1 MLGRIPWGHSHLPMK
16 QNVLIV
22 SGEDAGRRLDNFLA
36 GRLKRMR
43 LARVHRMIRRG
54 EVRVNRGRKSSGHR
68 LRAGD
73 EVRLPPFLE
82 RRPPPPVA
90 SRARWIEQHLLYED
104 DGLLVLDKPA
114 GLAVH
119 AGGSVSLG
127 AVELLRAARPREDF
141 LQLAHRLDRATSGC
155 LLLAKKP
162 RALHA
167 LHRAFRENEVRKTY
181 IALLAGRLK
190 GRERR
195 VDLPLD
201 RSGGTG
207 SERRV
212 RAGSGRP
219 AQTRF
224 MPRQGWPGATLVRA
238 VPITGRT
245 HQIRVHAAA
254 IGHPVLGDDRYGHDR
269 SGPDRANG
277 LKRLFLH
284 ASGLE
289 LRHPLTSRT
298 LRVHAPL
305 PDELRTVL
313 ARLGPPEFGAP
324 ARKT

>member
-1 MLGRIPWGHSHLPMK
+1 MK
-16 QNVLIV
+16 DNVLIV
-22 SGEDAGRRLDNFLA
+22 SGDDAGRRLDNFLA

-43 LARVHRMIRRG
+43 PARVHRMIRRG
-54 EVRVNRGRKSSGHR
+54 EVRVNGGRKSSGHR

-73 EVRLPPFLE
+73 EVRLPPHLH

-90 SRARWIEQHLLYED
+90 SRARWIEQHVLHED
-104 DGLLVLDKPA
+104 EGLLVLDKPA

-127 AVELLRAARPREDF
+127 AVELLRAARPGEAF

-155 LLLAKKP
+155 LLLARKP
-162 RALHA
+162 RALRA
-167 LHRAFRENEVRKTY
+167 LHKAFRGNEVRKTY
-181 IALLAGRLK
+181 VALLAGSLK
-190 GRERR
+190 GGERS

-201 RSGGTG
+201 RSRSTG

-212 RAGSGRP
+212 RAGSGQP

-224 MPRQGWPGATLVRA
+224 MPRRGWRDATLVRA
-238 VPITGRT
+238 IPLTGRT

-254 IGHPVLGDDRYGHDR
+254 IGHPVLGDGRYGQTR
-269 SGPDRANG
+269 SEPDRAIG

-289 LRHPLTSRT
+289 LRHPLTSRA
-298 LRVHAPL
+298 LRLHAPL
-305 PDELRTVL
+305 PDELRAVL
-313 ARLGPPEFGAP
+313 ARLGPPAFGAP

>member
-1 MLGRIPWGHSHLPMK
+1 MK
-16 QNVLIV
+16 DNVLIV
-22 SGEDAGRRLDNFLA
+22 SGDDAGRRLDNFLA

-73 EVRLPPFLE
+73 EVRLPPFLH
-82 RRPPPPVA
+82 RRPPPPVV
-90 SRARWIEQHLLYED
+90 SRARWIERHLLYED
-104 DGLLVLDKPA
+104 EGLLVLDKPA

-127 AVELLRAARPREDF
+127 AVELLRAARPREGF
-141 LQLAHRLDRATSGC
+141 LQLAHRLDRGTSGC
-155 LLLAKKP
+155 LLLARRP

-167 LHRAFRENEVRKTY
+167 LHKAFRENKVHKTY
-181 IALLAGRLK
+181 AALLAGRLK

-201 RSGGTG
+201 RTRITG

-212 RAGSGRP
+212 RAGSGQP

-224 MPRQGWPGATLVRA
+224 MPRRGWREATLVRA
-238 VPITGRT
+238 IPITGRT

-254 IGHPVLGDDRYGHDR
+254 IGHPVLGDDRYGQTP
-269 SGPDRANG
+269 GGVERAIG

-284 ASGLE
+284 AWGLE
-289 LRHPLTSRT
+289 LRHPLTSRA
-298 LRVHAPL
+298 LRLHAPL
-305 PDELRTVL
+305 PDELRAVL
-313 ARLGPPEFGAP
+313 ARLGAPEFGAP